1 VTPTFSTIRSKLVRS
16 KASVVAVILLA
27 LLALVPS
34 MACAC
39 LETYR
44 LSPLRMVI
52 SAQLFGVLLIAL
64 LAVASNR
71 AAWVALGCLV
81 LAGSWFAAMLV
92 AGLSQSLI
100 AAGLA
105 VLAPVYL
112 LAVLVWSRSKGASED
127 ANKKDAGNAA

>member
-1 VTPTFSTIRSKLVRS
+1 MTPTLSTIRSKLVRS

-27 LLALVPS
+27 LLAFVPS
-34 MACAC
+34 VACAC
-39 LETYR
+39 LGTYR
-44 LSPLRMVI
+44 LSPLRMLI

-64 LAVASNR
+64 LAVARNR
-71 AAWVALGCLV
+71 AAWVTLGCLV

-92 AGLSQSLI
+92 AGLSQSPI

-112 LAVLVWSRSKGASED
+112 LAVLVWSRSKGASEE
-127 ANKKDAGNAA
+127 ANKKGVGNTA

>member
-1 VTPTFSTIRSKLVRS
+1 VTPTLSTIRSKFVRR

-27 LLALVPS
+27 LLAFVPS

-64 LAVASNR
+64 LAIARNR
-71 AAWVALGCLV
+71 AGWVTLSGLV
-81 LAGSWFAAMLV
+81 LAGSSFAAMLV
-92 AGLSQSLI
+92 AGVSQSLI
-100 AAGLA
+100 AAGLV
-105 VLAPVYL
+105 VLTPVYL
-112 LAVLVWSRSKGASED
+112 LAVLVWARSKSAI
-127 ANKKDAGNAA
+127 

>member
-1 VTPTFSTIRSKLVRS
+1 MRS

-27 LLALVPS
+27 LLAFVPS
-34 MACAC
+34 VACAC
-39 LETYR
+39 LGTYR
-44 LSPLRMVI
+44 LSPLRMLI

-64 LAVASNR
+64 LAVARNR
-71 AAWVALGCLV
+71 AAWVTLGCLV

-92 AGLSQSLI
+92 AGLSQSPI

-112 LAVLVWSRSKGASED
+112 LAVLVWSRSKGASEE
-127 ANKKDAGNAA
+127 ANKKGVGNTA